1 MFFCFVSI
9 FPKSG
14 AYSAAVVVGS
24 CQSYLFFFVNYHIL
38 LLFMPSAFS
47 IELFH
52 ISTWWDWHGISGSY
66 KYKSRYHMSFHF
78 DSQKSVTFSCVV
90 LIWFLLMFLSCR
102 DLDADIITFFDLCFF
117 NMYGTNFISGIKS
130 AIPHS
135 NLTLYKKYSKQMS
148 IS

>member
-1 MFFCFVSI
+1 MSVVFGFFRKLSYI
-9 FPKSG
+9 III
-14 AYSAAVVVGS
+14 YAVT
-24 CQSYLFFFVNYHIL
+24 
-38 LLFMPSAFS
+38 FS

-117 NMYGTNFISGIKS
+117 NVYWTNFISGIKS

-135 NLTLYKKYSKQMS
+135 NLTLYKKYSKKIPYPS
-148 IS
+148 ISHDSTNSSSVNHYSTNLFI